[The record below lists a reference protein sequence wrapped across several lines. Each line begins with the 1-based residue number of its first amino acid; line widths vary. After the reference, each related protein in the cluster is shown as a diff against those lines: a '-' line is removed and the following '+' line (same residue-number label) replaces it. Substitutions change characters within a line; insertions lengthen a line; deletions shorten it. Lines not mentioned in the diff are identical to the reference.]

1 VSGSGV
7 SGPAEGGAAPPA
19 RRRDPRRLVADVA
32 VVLGAGALLGLLAGV
47 LLPQLADPVTVTRTA
62 NGLVRDEVALSEQFD
77 VDGWYSVLAAVGG
90 LLLGAVMLAWRRTDE
105 VVTLLAAVAGAF
117 LASWLSAAVA
127 LALGPDDP
135 TQELSGAA
143 DGATAPAA
151 LALTADV
158 VHWVW
163 PLFAVL
169 GALLYLI
176 SPLSERPIEE
186 AVAQDGGA
194 AATSHGGLDVSGPV
208 SETPPTRP

>member
-1 VSGSGV
+1 V
-7 SGPAEGGAAPPA
+7 GPAPGGTVQPA
-19 RRRDPRRLVADVA
+19 RRRDPGRLVADVV
-32 VVLGAGALLGLLAGV
+32 VVLGAGALLGLVAGV
-47 LLPQLADPVTVTRTA
+47 ALPQLADPVTVTRTA
-62 NGLVRDEVALSEQFD
+62 TGLVRDEVALSEQFD
-77 VDGWYSVLAAVGG
+77 VDGWYTVLAAIGG
-90 LLLGAVMLAWRRTDE
+90 FLLGAVMLAWRRTDE

-127 LALGPDDP
+127 LTLGPDDP
-135 TQELSGAA
+135 AEKLSDAA

-169 GALLYLI
+169 GALLYLL

-186 AVAQDGGA
+186 AVAQDGAVTAKG
-194 AATSHGGLDVSGPV
+194 TGGTLDVSGTV
-208 SETPPTRP
+208 SETPPSRP